1 MCYVVKQAKDTMIY
15 LMEINKECQFH
26 KMNII
31 LALLIRNFWIPAGFY
46 LRVVFKDKIEGYD
59 QYALK
64 WNQM

>member
-1 MCYVVKQAKDTMIY
+1 MK
-15 LMEINKECQFH
+15 INKECQFH

-59 QYALK
+59 QYVLK
-64 WNQM
+64 